1 MYSEDPSASV
11 RRIVVLGG
19 AAVVE
24 AAGRRLAAPEFLVLC
39 SDLVEMSLLPPP
51 LLRLLGRDA
60 FCGPLD
66 LATSLMPGL
75 EGNNHLKD

>member
-1 MYSEDPSASV
+1 M
-11 RRIVVLGG
+11 VLGG
-19 AAVVE
+19 AAVVVLLLLE
-24 AAGRRLAAPEFLVLC
+24 ADGRRLAAPEFLVLC
-39 SDLVEMSLLPPP
+39 SDLVEMSLLLPP

-75 EGNNHLKD
+75 EGIMNLND